1 MAGTGAAAPA
11 NATGVIT
18 IDLGALAANW
28 RSLADLVA
36 PAECTAVVKADAY
49 GLGAHR
55 VIPALVKAGCR
66 TFFIATCDEAAE
78 ARRLAPAARIFALDG
93 LLAQSGEALLAS
105 GAMPVLSS
113 LTEAHE
119 WAAFAKS
126 KSAKL
131 AAALH
136 IDSGLNRLGLSARE
150 VQELGRDAKTLGQI
164 EVALIMSHLAS
175 ADDPV
180 DPKNEQQRVV
190 FESLRGI
197 LPKAPASLAA
207 SDGLMLGPRFHFDL
221 VRPGYALYGG
231 QAFKGGPTP
240 VAPVV
245 RVEAR
250 ILQIR
255 DVAPGQTI
263 GYSGAYKATRLSR
276 IAIVAAGYADG
287 YFRHFSAPNGTTGG
301 AAGGIVSFHGKSAP
315 IVGRVSMDL
324 ITVDVTDLSDPVPQR
339 GDLVELIGPSQSIE
353 AAGARAGT
361 IGYEVLTSLGRRFHR
376 VYVDAGA

>member
-1 MAGTGAAAPA
+1 M
-11 NATGVIT
+11 N
-18 IDLGALAANW
+18 
-28 RSLADLVA
+28 
-36 PAECTAVVKADAY
+36 
-49 GLGAHR
+49 
-55 VIPALVKAGCR
+55 
-66 TFFIATCDEAAE
+66 
-78 ARRLAPAARIFALDG
+78 
-93 LLAQSGEALLAS
+93 
-105 GAMPVLSS
+105 
-113 LTEAHE
+113 
-119 WAAFAKS
+119 
-126 KSAKL
+126 
-131 AAALH
+131 
-136 IDSGLNRLGLSARE
+136 
-150 VQELGRDAKTLGQI
+150 
-164 EVALIMSHLAS
+164 
-175 ADDPV
+175 

-190 FESLRGI
+190 FESLRTI
-197 LPKAPASLAA
+197 LPKALASLAA

-263 GYSGAYKATRLSR
+263 GYSGTYKATRLSR